1 MRANPARALRAPQG
15 QRDDGLEAVVSF
27 LDATHDARVREL
39 WAELET
45 RFGLRG
51 IYSAPFPHLS
61 YHGARNFD
69 DEKVEVLLA
78 QTAAGLEPLTVRTA
92 GLGLFTGE
100 KPVLYL
106 PVVKTPALMT
116 LHSKLLDAL
125 SPLATGENPHYL
137 PERWTPHIT
146 LAYGDLTHARVGS
159 VLQRLSERSF
169 DWELTLDN
177 LALVYT
183 EGQDQGV
190 AFRAEFGGA
199 GLEAD

>member
-1 MRANPARALRAPQG
+1 M
-15 QRDDGLEAVVSF
+15 SF

-69 DEKVEVLLA
+69 DERVEALLEEV
-78 QTAAGLEPLTVRTA
+78 AAGLEPLTVRTA

-106 PVVKTPALMT
+106 PVIKTPALMT
-116 LHSKLLDAL
+116 LHSRLLDAL

>member
-1 MRANPARALRAPQG
+1 M
-15 QRDDGLEAVVSF
+15 SF
-27 LDATHDARVREL
+27 LDATHDALVREL

-51 IYSAPFPHLS
+51 IYGAPFPHLS

-69 DEKVEVLLA
+69 DEKVEALLA
-78 QTAAGLEPLTVRTA
+78 QTAAGLEPLTVRTT

-100 KPVLYL
+100 RPILYL

-116 LHSKLLDAL
+116 LHSRLLEAL

-146 LAYGDLTHARVGS
+146 LAYGDLTHAHVGN
-159 VLQRLSERSF
+159 VLQHLSQRSF